1 MDDLIKPNENI
12 FQSRVSKLGKLRSF
26 FENVISIRNELEAL
40 QKLKKILEDWQLS
53 QLTSLEDD
61 EIMLIDLNNSI
72 DDDDAKWRKI
82 STVTYRLTR
91 KRYVSRLLQIVQVI
105 TNNLSE
111 RDNETRNDDLL
122 DSVHELCES
131 FRSAFTSPSART
143 DKYIKNIEEFF

>member
-1 MDDLIKPNENI
+1 M
-12 FQSRVSKLGKLRSF
+12 
-26 FENVISIRNELEAL
+26 EAL

-61 EIMLIDLNNSI
+61 ETMLIDLNNSI
-72 DDDDAKWRKI
+72 DDDDTKWRKI

-91 KRYVSRLLQIVQVI
+91 KRYISRLLQIIQVI

-111 RDNETRNDDLL
+111 RDNETRNDLL
-122 DSVHELCES
+122 DSVNELCES

-143 DKYIKNIEEFF
+143 DKYIKSIEEFF